1 MPKLVF
7 IMAGAIALLAAHAAD
22 AHEYRKGDLTIV
34 HPWARPT
41 AEGAAAAAVYLV
53 IKNAGPDADKL
64 VSVASPAATKTEL
77 HETRDENGVMKMRAV
92 EGGIEIAPGASQALK
107 PGGYHIMLIGLKKR
121 LQEGEMIPL
130 TLTLAKAGAVD
141 VEVKVEKREPES
153 ATAAPSEMHGMK
165 GMDHSMH

>member
-107 PGGYHIMLIGLKKR
+107 PGGYHIMLIGLTH
-121 LQEGEMIPL
+121 PL
-130 TLTLAKAGAVD
+130 KAGDSFPVTLKFHDAGAVQ
-141 VEVKVEKREPES
+141 VQSHVRPMS
-153 ATAAPSEMHGMK
+153 Q
-165 GMDHSMH
+165 